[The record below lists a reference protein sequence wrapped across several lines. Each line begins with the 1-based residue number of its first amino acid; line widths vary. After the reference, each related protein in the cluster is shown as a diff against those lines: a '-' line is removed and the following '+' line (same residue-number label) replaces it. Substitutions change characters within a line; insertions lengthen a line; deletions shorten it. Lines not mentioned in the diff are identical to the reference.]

1 MGDISF
7 DGEIPKNY
15 DRYLGPILFSPYADD
30 LADRLPAG
38 LEDVLE
44 LACGTGILTRS
55 LLNRLQ
61 PAARLIATD
70 LSPQMLGYAE
80 GRDGSS
86 DRVQWRQA
94 DATALPFPDAAF
106 DAAVCQF
113 GVMFF
118 PDKVAAMKGVRR
130 VLRPGG
136 SFLFNVW
143 GRLEDNDLARVA
155 DRSLRELFSDDPPGF
170 LSVPHGYYERG
181 VIRSVLEEA
190 GFQDVSIVEVARR
203 IEGAPA
209 RDFAAGVIN
218 GSPIRSW
225 LQERGE
231 TDFEGLIDKLAAR
244 IGQECGDPTRYAR
257 MSAII
262 VTAASR

>member
-1 MGDISF
+1 MGDIGF
-7 DGEIPKNY
+7 DGEIPENY

-44 LACGTGILTRS
+44 LACGTGILTRRLS
-55 LLNRLQ
+55 RLQ

-70 LSPQMLGYAE
+70 LSPQMLQYAE
-80 GRDGSS
+80 GRIGSS
-86 DRVQWRQA
+86 ERVQWRQA

-106 DAAVCQF
+106 DAVVCQF

-118 PDKVAAMKGVRR
+118 PDKLAAMKGVRR
-130 VLRPGG
+130 VLRPGR

-143 GRLEDNDLARVA
+143 GSLEDNDLARVA

-170 LSVPHGYYERG
+170 LSVPHGFHEPE

-190 GFQDVSIVEVARR
+190 GFQDVGIVEVARR

-209 RDFAAGVIN
+209 RDYAAGIIN
-218 GSPIRSW
+218 GSPIRRW

-231 TDFEGLIDKLAAR
+231 TDFDGLIDRLADR
-244 IGQECGDPTRYAR
+244 IGQECGDPTHDAR